1 MKTSFFRKL
10 LPLALTILFTTPHMT
25 YGVET
30 LGTGNASLLGGDITD
45 PEDDVVDI
53 GSWDGGSGEEAM
65 KPQKSNWLKMKATP
79 VAPPHQSHAYHSWQ
93 SQPPVAIF
101 LNHPEQRK
109 WYLGYKDGG
118 QGGPTDTAPY
128 SLAVQFKDSYLLTH
142 FTLTT
147 SPDSPERDPVKWAIQ
162 GSNTGNDKDWTDIYR
177 NDGKDRATSN
187 LPDARTTTQLF
198 TCFDSRNMGMNIS
211 TADAQKINKKL
222 AGKKIAKAD
231 FKKPMKSYTWFR
243 IVVYAC
249 VNPNSMTYVDFNH
262 PPGFAVGQLELFG
275 NRSGGGGGAAGSPAA
290 AGATAFTHVEQ
301 IRPAAYSPEF
311 IISYWCGPPKSE
323 TTLERYKEI
332 AECGFNVAYPA
343 IDHLWQPGSKEADE
357 HIKKYLDMC
366 QQAGLKGFVWDGYI
380 PKGEGWAKP
389 TPSDIPQIE
398 RALDGMI
405 AKVATHPAFMGF
417 VLGDEMGIAQHA
429 RLGVVNQYLLK
440 KDPKHL
446 PYYNLLPLYAFP
458 NREGEY
464 QTMVQDYIDTVK
476 PGLVSWDHYR
486 QMFEG
491 GDENTYWKNLQL
503 MRDLC
508 GKAKIP
514 FNQIIVSLKHMGYR
528 ECSEV
533 DLRWQVFTSLAYGSR
548 GIQYFTY
555 WDVKELAWAGAPA
568 LMTMDGKRDAKWEYA
583 KKINHRIANLGKVLV
598 KLTSTGVYAVE
609 QLKPGL
615 VGLSD
620 TAPIKSAEGGPLLL
634 GCFEDA
640 LKRQFVMVVNRSF
653 QQKVTAKLTLA
664 PKLITTVEISQET
677 GTPMTSTPT
686 GGQPVEVVLEPGE
699 GRLFALLEYI
709 KK

>member
-1 MKTSFFRKL
+1 MNASFFRKL
-10 LPLALTILFTTPHMT
+10 LPLALTILLTWPHMACA
-25 YGVET
+25 VET
-30 LGTGNASLLGGDITD
+30 LGSGNASLLGGDITD
-45 PEDDVVDI
+45 PEDDIVDI
-53 GSWDGGSGEEAM
+53 GSWDGGSGDEAM

-118 QGGPTDTAPY
+118 QGGPTDAAPY

-162 GSNTGNDKDWTDIYR
+162 GSNSGNDNDWTDIYR

-187 LPDARTTTQLF
+187 LPEARTTTQLF

-231 FKKPMKSYTWFR
+231 FKKPIKSYTWFR
-243 IVVYAC
+243 IVVSAC

-275 NRSGGGGGAAGSPAA
+275 NRSGGGGGAAGGANA
-290 AGATAFTHVEQ
+290 AGRPVTEQ

-343 IDHLWQPGSKEADE
+343 VDHLWQTGSQESDE

-366 QQAGLKGFVWDGYI
+366 QQAGLKGFVWDGNI
-380 PKGEGWAKP
+380 PKGGGWEKP
-389 TPSDIPQIE
+389 TPSDIPLIDKT
-398 RALDGMI
+398 LDSML
-405 AKVATHPAFMGF
+405 AKHATHPAFMGF
-417 VLGDEMGIAQHA
+417 VLGEELGVPQHA
-429 RLGVVNQYLLK
+429 RLGVVTQLLLK
-440 KDPKHL
+440 KAPRHL
-446 PYYNLLPLYAFP
+446 PYYNLLPNYAMKD
-458 NREGEY
+458 NSEY
-464 QTMVQDYIDTVK
+464 QAMVQDYIDNVK
-476 PGLVSWDHYR
+476 PALVSWSHHK
-486 QMFEG
+486 QMTES
-491 GDENTYWKNLQL
+491 GDENFYWHNLQI

-508 GKAKIP
+508 VKAKIP
-514 FNQIIVSLKHMGYR
+514 YNQVIVSLKQAGHR
-528 ECSEV
+528 ECSEA
-533 DLRWQVFTSLAYGSR
+533 DLRWQVYTSLACGSR

-555 WDVKELAWAGAPA
+555 WNAKDIAAPGASA
-568 LMTMDGKRDAKWEYA
+568 LMTTIGKRDAKWEFV
-583 KKINHRIANLGKVLV
+583 KKINQRIGKIGPVLV
-598 KLTSTGVYAVE
+598 KLTSTGIYATE
-609 QLKPGL
+609 PLKPGMK
-615 VGLSD
+615 GLTDS
-620 TAPIKSAEGGPLLL
+620 APIQSAEGGPLLL

-653 QQKVTAKLTLA
+653 TQKTTAKLTLA
-664 PKLITTVEISQET
+664 PRLITTVEISQET

-686 GGQPVEVVLEPGE
+686 GGRPVEIELQPGE

-709 KK
+709 RK